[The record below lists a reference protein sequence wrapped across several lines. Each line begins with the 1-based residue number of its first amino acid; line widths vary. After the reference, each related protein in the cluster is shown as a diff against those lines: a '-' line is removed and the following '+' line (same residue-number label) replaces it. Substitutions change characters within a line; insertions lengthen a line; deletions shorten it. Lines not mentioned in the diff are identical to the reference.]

1 MSFAGRPDGDP
12 PPLRAA
18 AHARGRPLVAVTD
31 VPDEPAG
38 SVWSVAPLVGRHV
51 AGSRPG
57 LRWVL
62 AWTVVGTVLPG
73 SGLLAAGHRRVG
85 GVLLIAGLLTP
96 LTVAGALW
104 RRSTMGGGLA
114 TLDEDP
120 GALAFGAGLAIGFG
134 LLLAAV
140 ALATNRA
147 LLRRSRPGRLRR
159 AMNMVVAG
167 ALVGAIVAGAWLGG
181 SALLDRRTAAAEVAG
196 HS

>member
-1 MSFAGRPDGDP
+1 MSLASRSDGDP
-12 PPLRAA
+12 QLLRAA
-18 AHARGRPLVAVTD
+18 AHARGKLTVADGLDAPV
-31 VPDEPAG
+31 G
-38 SVWSVAPLVGRHV
+38 SVWSVAPMVGRHV

-62 AWTVVGTVLPG
+62 TWTLVGTALPG
-73 SGLLAAGHRRVG
+73 SGLLAAGHRRAGV
-85 GVLLIAGLLTP
+85 VLLVAGLVTP
-96 LTVAGALW
+96 LTVGGALW

-120 GALAFGAGLAIGFG
+120 GALAFGAGLTIGAG

-140 ALATNRA
+140 ALVTNRA

-159 AMNMVVAG
+159 ATNMLVAG

-181 SALLDRRTAAAEVAG
+181 AALLDRRAAAVDAAG